1 MRAAFPIVYG
11 WTSARKTA
19 AMMQVSTLYAQSL
32 ERQLVSRRSQLINFS
47 RSSCGGQADP
57 MRQAGDTPP
66 LDPLPPQRAANRRKD
81 DEHDPKECTDRLCRL
96 PSQNKGGHLLGSP
109 RRHTASAAVVSAA
122 RLTQSTGNLSVHSDL
137 TLLKKKESDMA
148 SAALQPHSPVLD
160 KKAAKKAKEK
170 EKKEAKKMPSNFML
184 LTPWFTRQ
192 NCEKLL
198 SQVRSG
204 DIFEFNIKL
213 HHHWGIAILPKNKK
227 PSLATLELAHLMRDK
242 DGRQRAVRQPLKDY
256 WHEGVTARINNSR
269 DVHKPPLPAGEVT
282 SAALKLIVQPYRV
295 WQNSEQMVVSCR
307 YGDGQRARQ
316 LSDAARWGSLSK
328 CVGLWLTL
336 TSSTQN
342 SPAGS
347 PGPLRKRTVSVNF

>member
-1 MRAAFPIVYG
+1 
-11 WTSARKTA
+11 
-19 AMMQVSTLYAQSL
+19 MQSDVS
-32 ERQLVSRRSQLINFS
+32 
-47 RSSCGGQADP
+47 
-57 MRQAGDTPP
+57 
-66 LDPLPPQRAANRRKD
+66 
-81 DEHDPKECTDRLCRL
+81 
-96 PSQNKGGHLLGSP
+96 
-109 RRHTASAAVVSAA
+109 
-122 RLTQSTGNLSVHSDL
+122 
-137 TLLKKKESDMA
+137 LLKKKDSEQA
-148 SAALQPHSPVLD
+148 SAVPAHPQSPVMD

-227 PSLATLELAHLMRDK
+227 PSLATLELAHLLRDK

-336 TSSTQN
+336 TSSTHT
-342 SPAGS
+342 SPTGS

>member
-1 MRAAFPIVYG
+1 
-11 WTSARKTA
+11 
-19 AMMQVSTLYAQSL
+19 MQVSTMYAHSL
-32 ERQLVSRRSQLINFS
+32 ERQLVSRRSQLIHNLS
-47 RSSCGGQADP
+47 RTSCGQSEP
-57 MRQAGDTPP
+57 MRQAADAST
-66 LDPLPPQRAANRRKD
+66 LDPLSPFPPPQRKEEEGNLGF
-81 DEHDPKECTDRLCRL
+81 EIDPKECTDRLCRL
-96 PSQNKGGHLLGSP
+96 PSQNRGGHILGSP
-109 RRHTASAAVVSAA
+109 RRHTSTASVMAT
-122 RLTQSTGNLSVHSDL
+122 RLSQSTGNLSVHSDL
-137 TLLKKKESDMA
+137 SLLKKKDGPDHSTSY
-148 SAALQPHSPVLD
+148 SAPHSPVLD

-170 EKKEAKKMPSNFML
+170 QEKEAKKTPSNFML

-192 NCEKLL
+192 NCDKLL

-204 DIFEFNIKL
+204 DIMEFNIKL
-213 HHHWGIAILPKNKK
+213 HHHWCIAILPKNKK
-227 PSLATLELAHLMRDK
+227 PSLATLELAHLLRDR

-316 LSDAARWGSLSK
+316 LSDAARWGSLSR

-342 SPAGS
+342 SPAAS

>member
-1 MRAAFPIVYG
+1 
-11 WTSARKTA
+11 
-19 AMMQVSTLYAQSL
+19 MMQVSTLYAQSL

-47 RSSCGGQADP
+47 RSSCGGQVDSRRKPADTAA
-57 MRQAGDTPP
+57 M
-66 LDPLPPQRAANRRKD
+66 LDPLPPRHPSMRKD
-81 DEHDPKECTDRLCRL
+81 DDHDPRECTDRLCRL
-96 PSQNKGGHLLGSP
+96 PSQNRGGHLLGSP
-109 RRHTASAAVVSAA
+109 RRQHSSASVASAT
-122 RLTQSTGNLSVHSDL
+122 RLTQSTGNLSVQSDL
-137 TLLKKKESDMA
+137 TLLKKKETEQAVGSPP
-148 SAALQPHSPVLD
+148 QHSPVMD

-170 EKKEAKKMPSNFML
+170 KEKEAKRTPSNFML

-227 PSLATLELAHLMRDK
+227 PSLANLELAHLLRDK

-316 LSDAARWGSLSK
+316 LSDAARWGSLSR

-336 TSSTQN
+336 TSSTHT
-342 SPAGS
+342 SPTGS